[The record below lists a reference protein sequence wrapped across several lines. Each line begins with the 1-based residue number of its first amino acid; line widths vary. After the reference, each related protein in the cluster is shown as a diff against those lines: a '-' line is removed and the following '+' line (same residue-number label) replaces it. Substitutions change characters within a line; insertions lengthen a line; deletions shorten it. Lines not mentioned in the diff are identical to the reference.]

1 MSEPRLVAGTRA
13 ELPGAGAAVLAAGVC
28 QAPHPPRDRLR
39 DPTRRGAAGNLEGDE
54 GKTLL
59 VRWVW
64 RGLKKKKK
72 TEADPTRKRHQGAA
86 AKRDFAGQRSQN
98 TAHALTRAVGVG
110 WGP

>member
-72 TEADPTRKRHQGAA
+72 TG
-86 AKRDFAGQRSQN
+86 RSDEKKEPRGGRQ
-98 TAHALTRAVGVG
+98 A
-110 WGP
+110 